1 MSDKILII
9 DTSTEACSVALLQNN
24 QLTSRF
30 DVTPQS
36 HTKMVLPMVDSLL
49 SEANIKVSALD
60 AVAWGRGPGSFTGV
74 RIGTGIMQ
82 GIAMGA
88 DKSVIPLSTLATM
101 AQQAIEEHQAEYVMA
116 GIDARMGEV
125 YWAVYQNI
133 NGLAKLVEQEIV
145 ASPEALNAL
154 NFEQPHY
161 VGVGTAWQAYPQL
174 KELANITVLEE
185 ILYPQAKSMA
195 ALAVQ
200 ALKDGE
206 VVDVADAAPVYVR
219 DTVTWQ
225 KLPGRE

>member
-88 DKSVIPLSTLATM
+88 DKPVIPLSTLAAM